1 MEKVLENAIDNG
13 LGRISSGLYLFSIGL
28 GIVLIILGV
37 ILIFKNRGSKEK
49 EENGKRRV
57 DLSPYRHSCCYKR
70 MGAAIEKI

>member
-28 GIVLIILGV
+28 GIVLVILGV

-49 EENGKRRV
+49 KKTANVGLICLLIGIV
-57 DLSPYRHSCCYKR
+57 AVISGGVQL
-70 MGAAIEKI
+70 

>member
-37 ILIFKNRGSKEK
+37 ILIFKNRGSKERR
-49 EENGKRRV
+49 KRQT
-57 DLSPYRHSCCYKR
+57 S
-70 MGAAIEKI
+70 G

>member
-49 EENGKRRV
+49 KKTANVG
-57 DLSPYRHSCCYKR
+57 
-70 MGAAIEKI
+70 

>member
-49 EENGKRRV
+49 KKTANV
-57 DLSPYRHSCCYKR
+57 ADLSPYRHSCCYKR

>member
-37 ILIFKNRGSKEK
+37 ILIFKNRDMIP
-49 EENGKRRV
+49 GKFLFRC
-57 DLSPYRHSCCYKR
+57 LKSISEGNLAIFKR
-70 MGAAIEKI
+70 LAM